1 MKKKYKFPK
10 NNADAFKD
18 QALRKKKKKKFMN
31 IFKKINKI
39 KLHN

>member
-18 QALRKKKKKKFMN
+18 QALRKKKKKFMN